1 MPGLA
6 KKLLIFAS
14 VDGLFLQPTGQRS
27 SSVDNGGVHVE
38 YGTNKITTLNKK
50 PDDSSDNGLET
61 HGIVGLLDLVSS
73 SYLVTITRR
82 EEVARIRE
90 KAIFRVQDVC
100 LIPLKGKGEAERA
113 IGEAQKLL
121 KQNEKKGEA
130 KVEETEGQEEEEDVG
145 DDTSTI
151 ASVDA
156 DEQQGPDHKHG
167 PEGEAAALE
176 PPKGGVVKR
185 SSTFVR
191 NVVQDRGKFG
201 RMAGRWFSR
210 NGSKEQV
217 RRQEGSG
224 AEGGAEGE
232 GKEELTREQERQVEE
247 AMAEGNEGKDGGKKE
262 EVDKKKDV
270 EGNEDKKA
278 ESKVVKQQS
287 AIEYLTPRILRS
299 ARLYFS
305 SSGFYFSYDHDI
317 SGTLAQRSQIN
328 SSLPLWKL
336 FDRLYFWNHHLV
348 KPFMNAGQDS
358 LILPLMQGF
367 IGQRAFSIART
378 EGTDNDVVAEA
389 AQDAQEVIKA
399 QEEGSKPEETEKET
413 IKHEFLLTLISRRSV
428 NRAGLRYLRRGIDD
442 EGAVANNVETEQI
455 LSSQSWSESDKAFSL
470 LQVRG
475 SIPVFFSQS
484 PYSFKPM
491 PVLFGSE
498 ATNQAAFKKHFQSVL
513 NRYGNVQVACLVDKH
528 GTEVAIG
535 EAFEKHT
542 KQVNEKGGIYGKQI
556 GWEWF
561 DFHAQCK
568 GMKFENV
575 QILMDTLQG
584 QLNSF
589 GWAVKQND
597 KNIRQQTGV
606 LRTNCMDCLDRTNV
620 VQSAIAGWALQ
631 QQLSELGL
639 NIDLKADPKTQWFNT
654 LWADNGDAISKQYA
668 GTSAL
673 KGDFTRTRK
682 RNWTGALSDFSLTLT
697 RYYNNIFGDYFL
709 QTNIDYW
716 LGNAGPNVF
725 EEFETDMMSQDY
737 ALDMKHIRQNA
748 IDTCV
753 KIVLE
758 DGADELLAG
767 WTLSSPHQSNTLRT
781 LPFEECVLL
790 LTGKALYFCRF
801 DWDTEKVGSFEKVE
815 LLDINEIWR
824 GTYITTALGQ
834 THLDEKKNVGFA
846 VRFKAEGEGM
856 VRRNTRSLSVVDEG
870 HDEKDQKDD
879 EESEAAGKKD
889 DDKNNKKPD
898 EGVEE
903 TRILAFKALP
913 PKSVASKHE
922 DQDLSNLS
930 ESDTIQRITNAIYKA
945 TSDAFARDRGFQH
958 IEVDKPAQ
966 VQEHDVISVAE
977 AKKATGYM
985 ESIGYSLKRLVWS

>member
-1 MPGLA
+1 MPGLS
-6 KKLLIFAS
+6 KKLLVFAA
-14 VDGLFLQPTGQRS
+14 VDGLFLQSTGLRG
-27 SSVDNGGVHVE
+27 SSVDNGGVRIE
-38 YGTNKITTLNKK
+38 YGTNKIISVSKK
-50 PDDSSDNGLET
+50 DEDAENGLET
-61 HGIVGLLDLVSS
+61 HGIVGLLNLVTS
-73 SYLVTITRR
+73 SYLISITRR
-82 EEVARIRE
+82 EEIANIRE
-90 KAIFRVQDVC
+90 KPIYRVTDVC
-100 LIPLKGKGEAERA
+100 LIPLKSKEEAEKA
-113 IGEAQKLL
+113 IVAAQKLL
-121 KQNEKKGEA
+121 KQSKSDPAATA
-130 KVEETEGQEEEEDVG
+130 KAIGGEETEDEDVG

-156 DEQQGPDHKHG
+156 DEKGPDHERE
-167 PEGEAAALE
+167 PEGEAVALE
-176 PPKGGVVKR
+176 PPKDGVVKR
-185 SSTFVR
+185 SSTFVKD
-191 NVVQDRGKFG
+191 VVQDKGKFG
-201 RMAGRWFSR
+201 RLAGRWFSR
-210 NGSKEQV
+210 NGVKDAPKKPET
-217 RRQEGSG
+217 GDAAG
-224 AEGGAEGE
+224 EGGDG
-232 GKEELTREQERQVEE
+232 LTREQEKQAQEALPEGGDANVRAEQGDSKGEGEE
-247 AMAEGNEGKDGGKKE
+247 QGKMQPARE
-262 EVDKKKDV
+262 
-270 EGNEDKKA
+270 A
-278 ESKVVKQQS
+278 KQQN

-317 SGTLAQRSQIN
+317 SNTLAHKSDMA
-328 SSLPLWKL
+328 SSLPLWKR
-336 FDRLYFWNHHLV
+336 FDRSFFWNHHLI
-348 KPFMNAGQDS
+348 KPFMDVGQDV

-378 EGTDNDVVAEA
+378 AGAEDDVVAEA
-389 AQDAQEVIKA
+389 AQDPQEVIKGQKEDSEA
-399 QEEGSKPEETEKET
+399 EETNQEAT
-413 IKHEFLLTLISRRSV
+413 KHDFLLTLISRRSV
-428 NRAGLRYLRRGIDD
+428 KRAGLRYLRRGIDD
-442 EGAVANNVETEQI
+442 EGAVANTVETEQI
-455 LSSQSWSESDKAFSL
+455 LSSQSWSDSNKSFSL
-470 LQVRG
+470 LQLRG

-484 PYSFKPM
+484 PYSFKPLPTM
-491 PVLFGSE
+491 FGSE
-498 ATNQAAFKKHFQSVL
+498 ATNQAAFKKHFQTVL
-513 NRYGNVQVACLVDKH
+513 NRYGNVQIACLVDKH

-542 KQVNEKGGIYGKQI
+542 KQTNDKGGIDGKQI

-589 GWAVKQND
+589 GWAVEQNES
-597 KNIRQQTGV
+597 NLRQQTGIF
-606 LRTNCMDCLDRTNV
+606 RTNCMDCLDRTNV

-639 NIDLKADPKTQWFNT
+639 KIDLKSDPKTQWFNT

-737 ALDMKHIRQNA
+737 ALDMRHIRQNA
-748 IDTCV
+748 IDSCI
-753 KIVLE
+753 KIVLGDDSE
-758 DGADELLAG
+758 GLLAG

-790 LTGKALYFCRF
+790 LTGKFLYFCRF
-801 DWDTEKVGSFEKVE
+801 DWDTEKVGSFEKVD
-815 LLDINEIWR
+815 LLDIKEMWR
-824 GTYITTALGQ
+824 GAYITTALGQ
-834 THLDEKKNVGFA
+834 AHLDEKKNVGFA
-846 VRFKAEGEGM
+846 IRFKAEGEGM
-856 VRRNTRSLSVVDEG
+856 VRRNTRSMSVVEEQEDEG
-870 HDEKDQKDD
+870 EDQGEDADKKGDGRKQDD
-879 EESEAAGKKD
+879 SPG
-889 DDKNNKKPD
+889 
-898 EGVEE
+898 E

-913 PKSVASKHE
+913 PKAVASKHE

-930 ESDTIQRITNAIYKA
+930 ESETVQRITDAIFKA
-945 TSDAFARDRGFQH
+945 TSDAFANDRGFQH
-958 IEVDKPAQ
+958 IEVEKPAQ

>member
-1 MPGLA
+1 MPTLT
-6 KKLLIFAS
+6 KKLLISATAS
-14 VDGLFLQPTGQRS
+14 GLFLQPTAQRS
-27 SSVDNGGVHVE
+27 SSLENGGVFIE
-38 YGTNKITTLNKK
+38 YSTSKISTTTQK
-50 PDDSSDNGLET
+50 PESSEPVLET
-61 HGIVGLLDLVSS
+61 HGLLGLLDLVSE
-73 SYLVTITRR
+73 SYLVAITRR
-82 EEVARIRE
+82 EEVARIRG
-90 KAIFRVQDVC
+90 KAVYGVRDVC
-100 LIPLKGKGEAERA
+100 LIPLKGRKEARKA
-113 IGEAQKLL
+113 IGAAQKLL
-121 KQNEKKGEA
+121 KQGSKGGDV
-130 KVEETEGQEEEEDVG
+130 KEEGEEEEDVG

-151 ASVDA
+151 ASVEDA
-156 DEQQGPDHKHG
+156 DETGPDHKQA

-176 PPKGGVVKR
+176 PPKAGVVKR

-191 NVVQDRGKFG
+191 DVVKERGRFG

-210 NGSKEQV
+210 NGSRDAV
-217 RRQEGSG
+217 RRQEG
-224 AEGGAEGE
+224 GGGEGE
-232 GKEELTREQERQVEE
+232 VDNKGEGMEELTREQQKQAEE
-247 AMAEGNEGKDGGKKE
+247 ALPEGEHVKDEEKKE
-262 EVDKKKDV
+262 EKD
-270 EGNEDKKA
+270 EGKEEDKK

-317 SGTLAQRSQIN
+317 SGTLAQRGQIN
-328 SSLPLWKL
+328 SSLPLWKR
-336 FDRLYFWNHHLV
+336 FDRMFFWNHHLM
-348 KPFMNAGQDS
+348 KPFMDAGQDS
-358 LILPLMQGF
+358 LVLPLLQGF

-378 EGTDNDVVAEA
+378 EGTENDIVAEA

-399 QEEGSKPEETEKET
+399 QEEDFKSEEKDTET
-413 IKHEFLLTLISRRSV
+413 IKHDFLLTLVSRRSIK
-428 NRAGLRYLRRGIDD
+428 RAGLRYLRRGIDD
-442 EGAVANNVETEQI
+442 EGAVANTVETEQI
-455 LSSQSWSESDKAFSL
+455 LSSQSWDESDKAFSL
-470 LQVRG
+470 LQMRG

-491 PVLFGSE
+491 PVMFGSE
-498 ATNQAAFKKHFQSVL
+498 ATNRTAFKKHFHNVL

-542 KQVNEKGGIYGKQI
+542 KQTNEQGGINGKQI

-561 DFHAQCK
+561 DFHSQCK

-575 QILMDTLQG
+575 QILMDSLQG

-589 GWAVKQND
+589 GWVVKQDDRNL
-597 KNIRQQTGV
+597 RQQTGV

-737 ALDMKHIRQNA
+737 ALDMRHIRQNA

-758 DGADELLAG
+758 DDLEELLAG

-790 LTGKALYFCRF
+790 LTSKALYFCRF

-815 LLDINEIWR
+815 LLDVKEIWR
-824 GTYITTALGQ
+824 GAYITSALGQ
-834 THLDEKKNVGFA
+834 THLDEKRNVGFA
-846 VRFKAEGEGM
+846 VRFRAEGEGL
-856 VRRNTRSLSVVDEG
+856 VRRNTRSLSVVEESHDEQDEEGDAKDKKEDSKKKDEG
-870 HDEKDQKDD
+870 
-879 EESEAAGKKD
+879 A
-889 DDKNNKKPD
+889 
-898 EGVEE
+898 EE

-913 PKSVASKHE
+913 PKAAASKHE
-922 DQDLSNLS
+922 DQDISNLS
-930 ESDTIQRITNAIYKA
+930 ESDTIQRITNTIYKA
-945 TSDAFARDRGFQH
+945 MSDAFARDRGFQH

-977 AKKATGYM
+977 AKRATGYM